1 MFVEMLKLILVVF
14 NYIFIKRLWCRHY
27 VEMSKTD
34 NFCLKC
40 YIICLLKSKKN
51 VMLFFIDKLIKNS
64 YNISVLFYFLLFL

>member
-51 VMLFFIDKLIKNS
+51 VMLFFIDKLK
-64 YNISVLFYFLLFL
+64 ISIIIIYVIIYYL